1 MVNLELL
8 QWSQQGIAVSES
20 RAALVTGVGRR
31 AGIGPELCRRLIDDG
46 FRVCYSFWQP
56 YDRDAPWAWEEGFSF
71 AFEEELRSNAATA
84 HALEI
89 DLSLPESPASLFR
102 QATERVGEISVLINN
117 AAVSEMGGIDE
128 IDGPMLDRHYAVNV
142 RGMVLLTS
150 EFVRQFNAGFGG
162 RVINMTSGQGLG
174 PMPEELAYAASK
186 GAVEA
191 FTTSLS
197 PAVASRGITVNAVNP
212 GPTDTGWI
220 SDDLREILLAQL
232 PIGRIGTPADVAN
245 LVAFLISEE
254 GGWVTGQVI
263 NSEGGFWRK

>member
-1 MVNLELL
+1 M
-8 QWSQQGIAVSES
+8 AMSES

-31 AGIGPELCRRLIDDG
+31 TGIGPELCRRLIENG

-56 YDRDAPWAWEEGFSF
+56 YDRQAPWVWEEGFSY
-71 AFEEELRSNAATA
+71 AFEGELRAEGATA

-89 DLSLPESPASLFR
+89 DLSLPESPAILFR
-102 QATERVGEISVLINN
+102 RANELAGEISVLINN

-128 IDGPMLDRHYAVNV
+128 INGAMLDRHYAVNV
-142 RGMVLLTS
+142 RGMVLLTT
-150 EFVRQFNAGFGG
+150 EFVRQFHSSSGG
-162 RVINMTSGQGLG
+162 RIINMTSGQGLG
-174 PMPEELAYAASK
+174 PMPDELAYAASK

-191 FTTSLS
+191 FSTSLS

-220 SDDLREILLAQL
+220 SDDLRETLLAQI
-232 PIGRIGTPADVAN
+232 PMGRIGAPRDVAN
-245 LVAFLISEE
+245 LVAFLVSEK
-254 GGWVTGQVI
+254 GSWITGQVI